1 MSEVV
6 RVLNWTPGCFV
17 EMPPY
22 SLNPT
27 YITET
32 LMIGYM
38 SRELLKGVDSKKNKA
53 RQKDKVQISA
63 TLPTRHVSISLV
75 GLSISF
81 SEPLPLGYSH
91 GPGIVISSSV

>member
-22 SLNPT
+22 SSNPT

-38 SRELLKGVDSKKNKA
+38 SRELLKGVVSKKI
-53 RQKDKVQISA
+53 RQGKRTGAK
-63 TLPTRHVSISLV
+63 
-75 GLSISF
+75 
-81 SEPLPLGYSH
+81 
-91 GPGIVISSSV
+91 SVLLCPRGM